1 VRERERELEP
11 VKLLTEKQIHQNQID
26 RTLRPYKNGATK
38 VAKGIGRLGRAV
50 LDGLEKLGEIQPKP
64 KKLSLKARIA
74 REKLRRQGGIRRR
87 L

>member
-11 VKLLTEKQIHQNQID
+11 VKLLTEKEVKQQQLKKA
-26 RTLRPYKNGATK
+26 LRPYKNGATK